1 MKKIAYLL
9 SVGALFS
16 LLTFFGCGDD
26 DGGEVD
32 PVQEQI
38 NRLAKTWNATLVTY
52 QTSEDRSTDYANFSL
67 TFNGSAKTYSANDPD
82 NNPGPFEEFS
92 SGDWDFGGTTDD
104 PILNNVLLDPS
115 VTAPLSLTIQ
125 ELTDTRLRIT
135 FIYTQGQAGRLKK
148 VDGTWD
154 MTFEAAN

>member
-1 MKKIAYLL
+1 MKRIAYLL

-26 DGGEVD
+26 NGGGVD
-32 PVQEQI
+32 PVQERI
-38 NRLAKTWNATLVTY
+38 NQLAKTWNATVVTY

-67 TFNGSAKTYSANDPD
+67 TFTTNQTYSANDPD

-92 SGDWDFGGTTDD
+92 GGDWDFGGTVDD
-104 PILNNVLLDPS
+104 PTLNNVLLDPS
-115 VTAPLSLTIQ
+115 VAAPLSLTIQ
-125 ELTDTRLRIT
+125 ELTDTQLRIT
-135 FIYTQGQAGRLKK
+135 FTYTQGQAGRLKA